1 MNTPI
6 RKLPAKYNILNKYVL
21 LNIFKYLFTGI
32 TAVVDQSASV
42 PCRAFISA
50 KRINGIVTLIRWFH
64 SSLHKPLYT
73 LDIRSLNI
81 SLSADA
87 SIIHKGRHF
96 PSPETEGRFYLD
108 LSLNPI
114 SLRIDPVSLE
124 DAGVY
129 KCQIEFKYKRS
140 VQSTVNLDII
150 GKIL

>member
-1 MNTPI
+1 MN
-6 RKLPAKYNILNKYVL
+6 V
-21 LNIFKYLFTGI
+21 
-32 TAVVDQSASV
+32 
-42 PCRAFISA
+42 
-50 KRINGIVTLIRWFH
+50 
-64 SSLHKPLYT
+64 
-73 LDIRSLNI
+73 
-81 SLSADA
+81 SLSIDA

-129 KCQIEFKYKRS
+129 KCQIEFKHKRS

-150 GKIL
+150 GKILRFIVLTVNAELNYLVIACKIFVYIYEIVVSIKIFFANCRNIYADNYIKIVEKHLHIR

>member
-1 MNTPI
+1 M
-6 RKLPAKYNILNKYVL
+6 
-21 LNIFKYLFTGI
+21 
-32 TAVVDQSASV
+32 
-42 PCRAFISA
+42 
-50 KRINGIVTLIRWFH
+50 
-64 SSLHKPLYT
+64 
-73 LDIRSLNI
+73 NI
-81 SLSADA
+81 SLSIDA

-129 KCQIEFKYKRS
+129 KCQIEFKHKRS

-150 GKIL
+150 GKILRFNVLTVNAVLSYKGMACEILDIITKQEFQLKICC